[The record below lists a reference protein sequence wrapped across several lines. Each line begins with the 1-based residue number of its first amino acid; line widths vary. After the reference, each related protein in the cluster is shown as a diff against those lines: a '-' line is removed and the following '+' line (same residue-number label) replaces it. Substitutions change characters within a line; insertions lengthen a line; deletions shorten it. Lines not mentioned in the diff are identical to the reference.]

1 MRGRLLLGLFVLGLA
16 AVTAAAAGLNRNWSV
31 HANGSQEVPPRD
43 SQGQAQAIFHLAP
56 DGRSIDYKLIA
67 ANIDNVF
74 MAHIHMVT
82 TNPTAP
88 GFNGPI
94 VVWLYPSTAP
104 GVTAPFGGGRI
115 DGVIAEGTFTA
126 ADLVGPLEGM
136 ELTDLLDAIKAGKA
150 YVNLHT
156 NDGVGDVNTGA
167 GDFPGGEIRADIS
180 TTD

>member
-16 AVTAAAAGLNRNWSV
+16 VVTAAVAGVNANWSV

-56 DGRSIDYKLIA
+56 DGQSIDYKLNA
-67 ANIDNVF
+67 ANIENVF

-82 TNPTAP
+82 TAPTAP
-88 GFNGPI
+88 GVNGPI
-94 VVWLYPSTAP
+94 VVWLYPSTAV
-104 GVTAPFGGGRI
+104 GVQAPLGGGRI
-115 DGVIAEGTFTA
+115 QGVIAQGTITA
-126 ADLVGPLEGM
+126 NNLTGPLAGHTLE
-136 ELTDLLDAIKAGKA
+136 DLLAAMRNGQA

-156 NDGVGDVNTGA
+156 NDGVGATNTGA